1 MKTVKFI
8 AILLVF
14 FSAQMFAQSV
24 DEILQKHFEAIGQKK
39 LLEKGQFVAKGKV
52 IRGQME
58 IPYTSY
64 HKKPMKFKSVAVFQ
78 GMEIVQ
84 AFDGKNGWTINPFA
98 GSNKPEPMTEEQ
110 NEKMKIQADF
120 GGLFHNYKEKG
131 YKVNLLGKETMD
143 DADVYV
149 IQLIRPNGDDIKVY
163 MDAENYV
170 ILKTKFKT
178 KVRGVEQEFET
189 YLSNYKSV
197 DGIVDPFDIETKL
210 KGNTVSHIV
219 IDSIDYNV
227 DLPDSIFVMPEQKP
241 EKDKK

>member
-1 MKTVKFI
+1 MKIVKFF
-8 AILLVF
+8 AVLLVF
-14 FSAQMFAQSV
+14 FSSQMFSQSI
-24 DEILQKHFEAIGQKK
+24 DEILQKHFEAVGQKK

-64 HKKPMKFKSVAVFQ
+64 HKKPMKFKSVATFQ
-78 GMEIVQ
+78 GMEIIQ
-84 AFDGKNGWTINPFA
+84 AFDGEKGWSINPFT
-98 GSNKPEPMTEEQ
+98 GSTKPEPLTDEQ

-131 YKVNLLGKETMD
+131 YKVTLLGKETMD
-143 DADVYV
+143 DVDVYV
-149 IQLIRPNGDDIKVY
+149 IELLRPNGDDIKVY

-178 KVRGVEQEFET
+178 KVQGVEQEFET

-197 DGIVDPFDIETKL
+197 DGIVDPFDIETKF

-227 DLPDSIFVMPEQKP
+227 DLPDSIFEMPKEKP
-241 EKDKK
+241 AEEKK

>member
-1 MKTVKFI
+1 MKFVKFLAVI
-8 AILLVF
+8 LVF
-14 FSAQMFAQSV
+14 FSSQMFAQSI
-24 DEILQKHFEAIGQKK
+24 DDILQKHFDAIGQKK

-58 IPYTSY
+58 IPYTSF
-64 HKKPMKFKSVAVFQ
+64 HKKPMKFKSVATFQ

-84 AFDGKNGWTINPFA
+84 AFDGQKGWTINPFT
-98 GSNKPEPMTEEQ
+98 GSTKPEPLTDEQ

-131 YKVNLLGKETMD
+131 YKVTLLGKETMD
-143 DADVYV
+143 DVDVYV
-149 IQLIRPNGDDIKVY
+149 IELLRPNGDDIKVY

-178 KVRGVEQEFET
+178 KVQGTEQEFET

-197 DGIVDPFDIETKL
+197 DGIVDPFDIETKF
-210 KGNTVSHIV
+210 KGNTVSHII

-227 DLPDSIFVMPEQKP
+227 DLPDSIFQMPADKP
-241 EKDKK
+241 AEEKK

>member
-1 MKTVKFI
+1 M
-8 AILLVF
+8 ILSLF
-14 FSAQMFAQSV
+14 FATQIFAQTV

-64 HKKPMKFKSVAVFQ
+64 HKKPMKFKSVATFQ

-84 AFDGKNGWTINPFA
+84 AFDGEKGWSINPFQ
-98 GSNKPEPMTEEQ
+98 GSTKPEPMTEEQ

-120 GGLFHNYKEKG
+120 GGLFYNYKEKG
-131 YKVNLLGKETMD
+131 YKVTLLGKETMD
-143 DADVYV
+143 DVDVYV
-149 IQLIRPNGDDIKVY
+149 IQLVRPNGDDIKVY
-163 MDAENYV
+163 MDADNYV

-178 KVRGVEQEFET
+178 KVQGVEREFET
-189 YLSNYKSV
+189 LLSNYKSI
-197 DGIVDPFDIETKL
+197 DGIVDPFDIETKYN
-210 KGNTVSHIV
+210 GNTVSHIV

-227 DLPDSIFVMPEQKP
+227 DLPDSIFVMPAAEPSKEKQK
-241 EKDKK
+241 